1 MPPFLSATLGRF
13 RRIATLDESVFDDLR
28 LDATATVPALLTTVL
43 GLLSLGLGG
52 WIWWRMAG
60 LGEAGTVFLKSVL
73 LGGVFGFGA
82 WLLWL
87 LIIYTVLQ
95 RASGVTIRVEQLLR
109 TAGFASV
116 VLVLALGMA
125 IPPIAFGVGIVALL
139 AWAVTTQLAVE
150 RTVGRGGG
158 DVVAANLAGF
168 AVWVLIMSL
177 IATGTNQ
184 VGPGPFLAESVWDAV
199 TGVGVVLR

>member
-158 DVVAANLAGF
+158 DVMAANLAGF

-199 TGVGVVLR
+199 TSAGVVLR

>member
-1 MPPFLSATLGRF
+1 
-13 RRIATLDESVFDDLR
+13 
-28 LDATATVPALLTTVL
+28 VL

-60 LGEAGTVFLKSVL
+60 LGEAGAVFLKSVL
-73 LGGVFGFGA
+73 LGSVFGFGA

-87 LIIYTVLQ
+87 LIIYAVLQ

-125 IPPIAFGVGIVALL
+125 IPPIAFGVGVVALL

-150 RTVGRGGG
+150 RTIGRGGG

-199 TGVGVVLR
+199 TSAGVVLR

>member
-28 LDATATVPALLTTVL
+28 IDATATVPALLTTVL

-125 IPPIAFGVGIVALL
+125 IPPIAFGAGIVALL

-199 TGVGVVLR
+199 TGGGVVLR